1 MPGFGRVQKQIRR
14 AFLAHPGRTYR
25 TADLVLW
32 GYPRLRGAIERKAPR
47 GCLQG
52 CAACCCSC
60 EARAGRCR
68 LARQRAPLS
77 LREAPS
83 DRHLHPLNL

>member
-14 AFLAHPGRTYR
+14 AFLAHPCRTYR

-32 GYPRLRGAIERKAPR
+32 AYPRLRGAIERKQSGAVCR
-47 GCLQG
+47 
-52 CAACCCSC
+52 AAQRV
-60 EARAGRCR
+60 AVRVRRDAGRCR

-77 LREAPS
+77 LRKAPS